1 MAIAGIVISAPQERL
16 AGLRGLL
23 LDLRGVLE
31 VREVAE
37 AGKLAVVL
45 ESPSHSLQRDLEY
58 VNGLPHVLMLDVAFI
73 NYEDDL
79 DSQGH
84 MPCPPHRAKEHCLVP
99 AEDEMGTGRLQ

>member
-1 MAIAGIVISAPQERL
+1 MAIAGIVVSAPQERL

-31 VREVAE
+31 VHEVAG

-45 ESPSHSLQRDLEY
+45 ESPSHTLQRDLEEM
-58 VNGLPHVLMLDVAFI
+58 NGLPHVLMLDVAFI

-84 MPCPPHRAKEHCLVP
+84 MACPPHRQKEQYLVLS
-99 AEDEMGTGRLQ
+99 EDGTDAGRLQ

>member
-16 AGLRGLL
+16 AGLRGSL

-37 AGKLAVVL
+37 TGKLAVVL
-45 ESPSHSLQRDLEY
+45 ESPSHTLQRDLEEI
-58 VNGLPHVLMLDVAFI
+58 NGLPHVLMLDVAFI

-84 MPCPPHRAKEHCLVP
+84 MACPPHRQKEHCLELS
-99 AEDEMGTGRLQ
+99 EDEAAAGRLQ